1 MTLEKT
7 AQFIRQGVVLQVR
20 EFTGIHEN
28 AVLPTYFEPDMSLFP
43 VRGFL
48 HLSGTVRAFDG
59 VVFIVASALARIA
72 AVQSFR
78 PGQAF
83 QVVGLVTIKPQALAS
98 RAPVDGNTLMG
109 YRFHTFMA
117 FGATQAVNIRAEFHD
132 SLSQAVSVILG
143 VVARRFFSSINIPV

>member
-1 MTLEKT
+1 VLE
-7 AQFIRQGVVLQVR
+7 VC

-28 AVLPTYFEPDMSLFP
+28 AVLPTYFEPDMSLSP

-48 HLSGTVRAFDG
+48 HLPGAVRAVDR
-59 VVFIVASALARIA
+59 VVLIVASALVGTA

-83 QVVGLVTIKPQALAS
+83 QTVGLVTIKPQALAS

-109 YRFHTFMA
+109 YRFHTVKA
-117 FGATQAVNIRAEFHD
+117 FGATQTVNVRAEFHD
-132 SLSQAVSVILG
+132 RWPQVGSAIIGALAPCSFIY
-143 VVARRFFSSINIPV
+143 